1 MALKS
6 LCCRSRLTRWWKGGI
21 GLPWGKALEKLLS
34 ISPSGSDDV
43 LVTVSAEETSPSK
56 IRLQRRLLFAPIPRI
71 SLEGEIVMRGLRSLQ
86 ELWLTIPLEVRSARD
101 IAVEKFSG
109 LSPEEVRRATMLYL
123 EHSAYDD
130 LRSRDATTSEEQRPS
145 ELEETDPIYRVV
157 AAPVVANWET
167 PRNRAPRPRPIEATT
182 EGALQS
188 RATEGVIE
196 RSVRRRGCNRTT
208 EHVLRAHAFMTI
220 ANARKI
226 YTRRECSGK
235 GRTRCYSIKEYSCNH
250 RYFCRYTPCRIITCR
265 SVVVIFNTEPNNT
278 RCRSEGNCTAED
290 INTCCRR
297 CLYKPRAS
305 H

>member
-71 SLEGEIVMRGLRSLQ
+71 CLEGEIVMRGLRSLQ

-130 LRSRDATTSEEQRPS
+130 LRSRDATMSEEQRPS
-145 ELEETDPIYRVV
+145 ESEESDPIYRVV

-167 PRNRAPRPRPIEATT
+167 P
-182 EGALQS
+182 
-188 RATEGVIE
+188 
-196 RSVRRRGCNRTT
+196 
-208 EHVLRAHAFMTI
+208 
-220 ANARKI
+220 
-226 YTRRECSGK
+226 
-235 GRTRCYSIKEYSCNH
+235 
-250 RYFCRYTPCRIITCR
+250 
-265 SVVVIFNTEPNNT
+265 
-278 RCRSEGNCTAED
+278 
-290 INTCCRR
+290 
-297 CLYKPRAS
+297 
-305 H
+305 